1 MPLNDGDHKSLC
13 LKEIPILKT
22 FSIDMMMI
30 RWLPLSDERNIQREW
45 GLSVPKDRQTI
56 GFKDII
62 ADEYGISGL

>member
-1 MPLNDGDHKSLC
+1 MFKGDSYIKDFFNRH
-13 LKEIPILKT
+13 
-22 FSIDMMMI
+22 DDDQ
-30 RWLPLSDERNIQREW
+30 RGLPLSDARNIQREW